1 MDTEQTQ
8 RPQADLPKKKQ
19 SAAPKLNM
27 QVNWRAVFA
36 ESIFISAS
44 ILLAFALQDWDEAQD
59 IEDRTLIAL
68 CNVRSEL
75 QFNRALIEKDFMPR
89 QQGML
94 ALARASISLLQNDSE
109 AELQKADLD
118 QIKTDLSR
126 IMLQESLRRSAWT
139 LASESGYLL
148 HANFQLATEIGALL
162 DYQEDRYQTLV
173 ELVYDSVYE
182 HNSPG
187 GDSPVDYYLTIADLV
202 TEWIGQT
209 HYLQQRYDALFSRE
223 DFVNLQCQQ

>member
-1 MDTEQTQ
+1 MDAEQTQ
-8 RPQADLPKKKQ
+8 GQAEAPKQ
-19 SAAPKLNM
+19 RAAPKLNV

-44 ILLAFALQDWDEAQD
+44 ILLAFALQDWDEASD
-59 IEDRTLIAL
+59 IEERTRIAL

-75 QFNRALIEKDFMPR
+75 QFNRTLIEKDFMPR

-94 ALARASISLLQNDSE
+94 ALARASISLLQSDSE
-109 AELQKADLD
+109 AEIKREDLD
-118 QIKTDLSR
+118 QIKSDLSR
-126 IMLQESLRRSAWT
+126 IMLQESLRRSAWS

-162 DYQEDRYQTLV
+162 DYQEDRYQSLV

-187 GDSPVDYYLTIADLV
+187 DESPVDYYLTIADLV

-209 HYLQQRYDALFSRE
+209 RYLQQRYEALFSRE
-223 DFVNLQCQQ
+223 DFASLECQR